1 MRAKRAGGAH
11 GELSSPKSSVVP
23 EKITTAPLCLI
34 EHVLHVVH
42 RDKVHH
48 QSAERMKCERV
59 CESAERTEATEVKF
73 MFTFKSLFRSA
84 RSPLELIRE
93 SITHFYRETRVS
105 RVFRGNNRCHDA
117 RRWRKTRRWP
127 RRPGL

>member
-42 RDKVHH
+42 RDKVQ
-48 QSAERMKCERV
+48 QSAERMLLLFNKR
-59 CESAERTEATEVKF
+59 ANTLRTPKNEGHG
-73 MFTFKSLFRSA
+73 RYQYG
-84 RSPLELIRE
+84 RRCG
-93 SITHFYRETRVS
+93 THEM
-105 RVFRGNNRCHDA
+105 
-117 RRWRKTRRWP
+117 
-127 RRPGL
+127 